1 MNPFL
6 RPLFK
11 PIINKAA
18 RAAYKMQGTAEE
30 AASKAFE
37 KARPYAKNY
46 MDAAAGNQGRFK
58 QGVALGGP
66 LAAYGAF
73 PERTTT
79 PEKEDAVIQ
88 EDPIVN
94 PPTQEDDIFVDENQ
108 EKVSEDI
115 EI

>member
-58 QGVALGGP
+58 QGVALGSP
-66 LAAYGAF
+66 FLAYGAL

-79 PEKEDAVIQ
+79 PDNEPDTTT
-88 EDPIVN
+88 PIGS
-94 PPTQEDDIFVDENQ
+94 T
-108 EKVSEDI
+108 
-115 EI
+115 

>member
-37 KARPYAKNY
+37 KAIQLEPNDCTIYLNYAIVIYNRGYSK
-46 MDAAAGNQGRFK
+46 
-58 QGVALGGP
+58 
-66 LAAYGAF
+66 LAYKLF
-73 PERTTT
+73 
-79 PEKEDAVIQ
+79 
-88 EDPIVN
+88 
-94 PPTQEDDIFVDENQ
+94 
-108 EKVSEDI
+108 
-115 EI
+115 

>member
-58 QGVALGGP
+58 QGVALGSP
-66 LAAYGAF
+66 FLAYGAL
-73 PERTTT
+73 PERTTLPNDSESDT
-79 PEKEDAVIQ
+79 QTENIQLPEPKEEELFIS
-88 EDPIVN
+88 
-94 PPTQEDDIFVDENQ
+94 T
-108 EKVSEDI
+108 
-115 EI
+115 